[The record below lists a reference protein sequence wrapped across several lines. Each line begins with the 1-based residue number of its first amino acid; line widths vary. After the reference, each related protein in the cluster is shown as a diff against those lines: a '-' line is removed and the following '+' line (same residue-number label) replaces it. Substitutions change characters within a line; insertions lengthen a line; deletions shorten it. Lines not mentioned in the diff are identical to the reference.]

1 MGLFRP
7 YQSNDAAAS
16 QGQIYDSTDPDFAVS
31 GGKGSPTLSRREAE
45 RLRRERL
52 NPTLSKKER
61 KARER
66 AVARARQDDA
76 YAKVESSPERLL
88 LRNYIDSK
96 WTLSEF
102 SWPVLMMSMAAVLA
116 GTWFPTFGYFASFAI
131 WAILLVIVLEVTIY
145 WFRFKR
151 LLAERHPG
159 ASRRGLLMYMTSR
172 MVSMRRYRR
181 PPTAINRGDAF

>member
-7 YQSNDAAAS
+7 YQSNDAAATS
-16 QGQIYDSTDPDFAVS
+16 EPAVERDPAS
-31 GGKGSPTLSRREAE
+31 GAKGLPTLSRREAE

-52 NPTLSKKER
+52 NPTLSKRER
-61 KARER
+61 KDRER
-66 AVARARQDDA
+66 AIARARQEEA
-76 YAKVESSPERLL
+76 YAQVERSPERTL
-88 LRNYIDSK
+88 LRNFIDSK

-116 GTWFPTFGYFASFAI
+116 GTWFPSFGYYASFVI
-131 WAILLVIVLEVTIY
+131 WVVLLILVIEVTVT
-145 WFRFKR
+145 WFRFR
-151 LLAERHPG
+151 RVLAERLPG

-172 MVSMRRYRR
+172 MVSMRRFRR